1 MPGVAGYQ
9 VRRMQTAGSEAGRK
23 FPRTIFSGKH
33 ASPQSLIVL
42 RQSTTRIFVLL

>member
-23 FPRTIFSGKH
+23 FYDHLLGTRITSVPDS
-33 ASPQSLIVL
+33 VL
-42 RQSTTRIFVLL
+42 RQSTRIFVLL